1 MLYSDFERLISNPR
15 MVKYCTACGNDSR
28 KAMTLYRS
36 NIRLSNEIFSI
47 LSLFEIAL
55 RNAIDTYYRKT
66 KGNNWLRDAA
76 KLGSRFL
83 RAVGCERSLKSI
95 EKVIADLGANY
106 TPDEAISQLTFGF
119 WTYKFASK
127 EFAAAGS
134 TLLKILPGRP
144 FGTNHTKVFKELT
157 SINRIRN
164 RIAHHEPICFGTP
177 ISISTVYA
185 AQKYY
190 QIVELLQW
198 VGVDAKQ
205 FLYGI
210 DRFRQQKNLLINC
223 NPDQPTHIA
232 HHRL

>member
-1 MLYSDFERLISNPR
+1 MLYSDFERLMSNPR

-36 NIRLSNEIFSI
+36 NIRLSNEIFAI
-47 LSLFEIAL
+47 LGLFEVAL
-55 RNAIDTYYRKT
+55 RNAVDTHYKRT
-66 KGNNWLRDAA
+66 KGNNWLWDAA
-76 KLGSRFL
+76 QPASGFL
-83 RAVGCERSLKSI
+83 HAVGCERSLENV
-95 EKVIADLGANY
+95 EKVIADLAANY
-106 TPDEAISQLTFGF
+106 TPDEAVAQLTFGF

-144 FGTNHTKVFKELT
+144 FGTNHTKVFKELA

-190 QIVELLQW
+190 QIVEILRWL
-198 VGVDAKQ
+198 GVDVKH

-210 DRFRQQKNLLINC
+210 DGFRQQKEGIDML
-223 NPDQPTHIA
+223 
-232 HHRL
+232 